1 MEIPFGTIYTTNIT
15 PDIETG
21 IGSWSYEAFERAM
34 RYGVDR
40 EGNYL
45 YPAFPYTAF
54 THTSDDDLYDLYA
67 WLMSKTRS
75 LSTPKDI
82 VELPLIFAK
91 EFGHGTSSI

>member
-1 MEIPFGTIYTTNIT
+1 
-15 PDIETG
+15 
-21 IGSWSYEAFERAM
+21 M

-67 WLMSKTRS
+67 WLMSQKPVRYQ
-75 LSTPKDI
+75 PQR
-82 VELPLIFAK
+82 
-91 EFGHGTSSI
+91 HR